1 MIALQAVSVKRK
13 KVCTSLGT
21 RYAHLIFVR
30 EFNNEVQH
38 FGNHRGAG
46 NCAPCPQ
53 FELVA

>member
-21 RYAHLIFVR
+21 RYGHLIFMR
-30 EFNNEVQH
+30 EFNNEVQR